1 MNGIGVDEDE
11 QEAFNWFK
19 KSALQGDCDSAYM
32 VGVCYEEG
40 MGVEEDCDEAREW
53 YERAVEYGSKE
64 AKKALKKLK

>member
-1 MNGIGVDEDE
+1 
-11 QEAFNWFK
+11 
-19 KSALQGDCDSAYM
+19 M